1 MFCCHTALKSK
12 RKTEKKNGP
21 TDNMLALLALLALL
35 IIRLFAFRINTIE
48 PIELTLD
55 GNAT

>member
-12 RKTEKKNGP
+12 SKKEKKNGP
-21 TDNMLALLALLALL
+21 TDNMLALL
-35 IIRLFAFRINTIE
+35 IIRLFAFLINTIE
-48 PIELTLD
+48 SIILTLD